1 MRKESSKTR
10 IAHNRDYTE
19 LLSRRIRAS
28 PIIELSSLE
37 TLIKRRRL
45 NKQLATLVS
54 LNVPPFSINATG
66 IYHRRKKKKKKE
78 TANHSPLCRSCHAQP
93 PPQAPRNFPF
103 ARPPLDTYELRG
115 NGNNNASGDL
125 FFSFLS
131 LYRCIVL
138 RRIKKE
144 EGGRKEKGRKG
155 EGKIFPRTSKRHGK
169 SPRSRVG
176 VFQYLVYFRQRRFH
190 PSGYLAGVHCTHPV
204 TTF

>member
-66 IYHRRKKKKKKE
+66 IYHRRKKKKKKQLIIRPCVDRVTRNHPLRPLE
-78 TANHSPLCRSCHAQP
+78 TSPSLDLPSTRT
-93 PPQAPRNFPF
+93 NFV
-103 ARPPLDTYELRG
+103 AMAIITLR
-115 NGNNNASGDL
+115 AIS
-125 FFSFLS
+125 SFLF
-131 LYRCIVL
+131 L
-138 RRIKKE
+138 RSI
-144 EGGRKEKGRKG
+144 
-155 EGKIFPRTSKRHGK
+155 
-169 SPRSRVG
+169 G
-176 VFQYLVYFRQRRFH
+176 VSCSVE
-190 PSGYLAGVHCTHPV
+190 
-204 TTF
+204 